1 VEEFGA
7 KGKIVMTYYTH
18 FESPLGR
25 LVLTSDGQALTGLYL
40 PVHKHGPEPRDDW
53 RREDRLPVFEAAAR
67 QLLAYFEGQL
77 REFDLPLAPA
87 GTPFQKRVWK
97 QLEQIPFGRTISYG
111 ELARRIGNRVIGAN
125 GSLTGYGGGLERK
138 DVLLRHEADVMTRR
152 PLAAAPGS

>member
-1 VEEFGA
+1 
-7 KGKIVMTYYTH
+7 MTYYTH

-87 GTPFQKRVWK
+87 GTPFQKRVCK
-97 QLEQIPFGRTISYG
+97 QL
-111 ELARRIGNRVIGAN
+111 
-125 GSLTGYGGGLERK
+125 
-138 DVLLRHEADVMTRR
+138 
-152 PLAAAPGS
+152 